1 MIQNESRKCW
11 LDCWRASLQESDF
24 ISDEKQAIRWNKRSE
39 YISRDVSD
47 ERKQKKIV
55 EFFRHLKE
63 AGFHPSGAKVLDIGC
78 GTGSLSIPLAEA
90 GAEVTSLDIST
101 GMLIRIKET
110 AELEGLAINPVECS
124 WWTADIDKLGFRNKF
139 DLVIASM
146 TPGIRD
152 AETFERMMACSRK
165 YCYYSNYIRVNPD
178 KIPGDI
184 YVRILGESPKKMT
197 LEHGFCIRLCTF
209 IPWAFI
215 R

>member
-1 MIQNESRKCW
+1 
-11 LDCWRASLQESDF
+11 
-24 ISDEKQAIRWNKRSE
+24 
-39 YISRDVSD
+39 
-47 ERKQKKIV
+47 
-55 EFFRHLKE
+55 
-63 AGFHPSGAKVLDIGC
+63 
-78 GTGSLSIPLAEA
+78 
-90 GAEVTSLDIST
+90 
-101 GMLIRIKET
+101 MLIRIKET